1 MIEFVLIGL
10 VVLVASCLQGTIGFG
25 LGMIAA
31 PLLVMVRPDL
41 VPATII
47 LLAINISVAAF
58 LRERRLVDWWVVL
71 WASLG
76 RIPGIVAAPIAV
88 ATFSRTGLSLTL
100 ATAVLIG
107 VGFSMVGWKP
117 KPHRT
122 NLLIAGGASGLFGT
136 STGIGGP
143 PIALVM
149 RSAEAATARA
159 TISAYFVVGSLMSL
173 TGLAIGRQLTL
184 THLIYAAG
192 WAPFM
197 VVGILLSSVVIK
209 RARTPL
215 LQALAAGVS
224 VLGAVAVIIQA
235 LVW

>member
-1 MIEFVLIGL
+1 
-10 VVLVASCLQGTIGFG
+10 
-25 LGMIAA
+25 
-31 PLLVMVRPDL
+31 
-41 VPATII
+41 
-47 LLAINISVAAF
+47 
-58 LRERRLVDWWVVL
+58 
-71 WASLG
+71 
-76 RIPGIVAAPIAV
+76 
-88 ATFSRTGLSLTL
+88 
-100 ATAVLIG
+100 
-107 VGFSMVGWKP
+107 
-117 KPHRT
+117 
-122 NLLIAGGASGLFGT
+122 
-136 STGIGGP
+136 
-143 PIALVM
+143 M

-159 TISAYFVVGSLMSL
+159 TISAYFVVGSFMSL

-209 RARTPL
+209 RASTPL